1 MDAILTAVLVLIT
14 AYYAWQNQRMVG
26 EMRRSRELSI
36 LPKLAVDLRLQGPTF
51 ARVQLLNVGPGPA
64 LAVDLRI
71 AFEPSAGGRRERE
84 ERPWQANVVVPGDG
98 PAFDPP
104 DAAVMDAFAV
114 DYAQVRVIGSMQSAT
129 GKRYDVNEV
138 LDDLAGR
145 WERLQASEQ
154 VLDREPVERL
164 TRKLGRL
171 EKPLDKGAD
180 ELRKARRAME
190 RLAPAPEPRA
200 RRIAIGE
207 NQDRT
212 EAEQ

>member
-1 MDAILTAVLVLIT
+1 M
-14 AYYAWQNQRMVG
+14 
-26 EMRRSRELSI
+26 
-36 LPKLAVDLRLQGPTF
+36 
-51 ARVQLLNVGPGPA
+51 
-64 LAVDLRI
+64 
-71 AFEPSAGGRRERE
+71 
-84 ERPWQANVVVPGDG
+84 
-98 PAFDPP
+98 
-104 DAAVMDAFAV
+104 
-114 DYAQVRVIGSMQSAT
+114 IGSMQSAT